1 MQVDAIVSPGS
12 TTYDVN
18 GACAG
23 STPSRDSGVEQANPA
38 GAVDD
43 VNGRADFDDD
53 DVNGRADFDDDSAS
67 SNSDAHQPA
76 GAAQQRPPEPVSA
89 PVKPATSAEPVV
101 AASPEDSVV

>member
-38 GAVDD
+38 GAV
-43 VNGRADFDDD
+43 D